1 LLKIS
6 YIVPQDDCEKAIQTC
21 IGMAL
26 LLKNCMESIAPLAD
40 ILESINSE
48 HFEDMKNVW
57 KIERKKEISL
67 LKLFPFRY

>member
-1 LLKIS
+1 
-6 YIVPQDDCEKAIQTC
+6 
-21 IGMAL
+21 MAL

-57 KIERKKEISL
+57 TEIERKKEISL
-67 LKLFPFRY
+67 LKYFSL